1 MSATTDTV
9 TARAQD
15 LGTTVVSL
23 AQDAVASVGEL
34 GANLVDSGLKK
45 LQDAG
50 VVEKPKR
57 SKKPG
62 FLAVLI
68 IIVGG
73 LVAYKVISGR
83 RGGASSSPV
92 LPEAER
98 LADSTGVAVG

>member
-34 GANLVDSGLKK
+34 GATLVDSGLRK

-50 VVEKPKR
+50 VVEKPRSNKKR
-57 SKKPG
+57 G
-62 FLAVLI
+62 FLALF
-68 IIVGG
+68 IIVIGG

-92 LPEAER
+92 MPQAER